1 MGKKRGKLIV
11 FEGIDGSGKATQ
23 AKLLFKYLRKQKI
36 PAEFISFPIYTSN
49 WGKMVRRYLD
59 GEFGGINHVDP
70 YLASVLYAG
79 DRLLVSEQIKN
90 WIRAGEIV
98 VCDRYTGS
106 NIAHQAAKVSS
117 QSQREKFIAW
127 IENFEYKGNKIP
139 RENLVILLSIPVS
152 KSQTLMKY
160 RKRDI
165 HERDRNYLVSVVE
178 VFEDLAKKKDYWKT
192 VECMENGRLLKPK
205 EIHKRVL
212 DLLAYS
218 RVAPLKDCCSN
229 LKWLVR

>member
-1 MGKKRGKLIV
+1 MSARRGKLIV
-11 FEGIDGSGKATQ
+11 LEGIDGSGKATQ
-23 AKLLFKYLRKQKI
+23 AKLLFKHLIKQKI

-59 GEFGGINHVDP
+59 GEFGGINNVDP

-90 WIRAGEIV
+90 WIRAGKIV

-127 IENFEYKGNKIP
+127 IENFEYQENKIP
-139 RENLVILLSIPVS
+139 TENLVIWLSMPVS
-152 KSQTLMKY
+152 KSQTLMKS
-160 RKRDI
+160 RKKDI
-165 HERDRNYLVSVVE
+165 HERDKDYLANVAE
-178 VFEDLAKKKDYWKT
+178 VFEGLAKKKDYWKKIEC
-192 VECMENGRLLKPK
+192 VEGKRLLTPQEVHEK
-205 EIHKRVL
+205 VL
-212 DLLAYS
+212 GII
-218 RVAPLKDCCSN
+218 
-229 LKWLVR
+229 